1 MKAPFNI
8 QQPDWDLWLKETE
21 ENLKNLGFNRYSQNL
36 KNEDFAYWKTFYRG
50 TKKVYQIGLLF
61 YDYRKFTVFSH
72 ISNIHEVAANH
83 ISISYECYLLNKN
96 GRYDLSVSDDI
107 TLEEFEK
114 ISAEFYKSMKKCIK

>member
-36 KNEDFAYWKTFYRG
+36 KNEDFAYWETFYRG

-61 YDYRKFTVFSH
+61 YDYREFTGH
-72 ISNIHEVAANH
+72 NH

-114 ISAEFYKSMKKCIK
+114 ISAEFYKAMKKCTK